1 MKVILR
7 LIGVWLVLACAPLAW
22 SQESSGPKIDRVDI
36 QYVGP
41 ASISEQFIRSN
52 VRARAGGTY
61 TPNLTEDDIHSLYG
75 TGQFYNIRASVEP
88 AGDGGVILTYIVQAR
103 LRITDIK
110 IVGNKKLSLSKI
122 KKKITVKAGQPLDEE
137 KLFTDEQEI
146 KKLYEKYGMPGTTVR
161 YVIDSM
167 DEAAGTASVTF
178 QIAEAP
184 KIRVVDVIFDGAHAF
199 PQKVLRKQI
208 KTRRHWMFSWITGS
222 GVYKEDQFEDDKDSL
237 IDYYHSHGYLDF
249 QILDV
254 KFTYPTATWM
264 VIHFDVYEGKQY
276 HVGSIEMTGDKMFSN
291 AQIRAG
297 LQGVHDY
304 QHLKTKLGPNGLP
317 MDVGDVFTPDGLAKD
332 RTAMEDFYGSKGYI
346 DYLDEQKS
354 PPMFITTQIPDVD
367 RGTMDVS
374 FQINAGQK
382 SYVERIDIRGNIKT
396 KDKVIRR
403 ELAISP
409 GEVFDMV
416 RVNISKERLEGL
428 NYFDKVDMDPVPT
441 DPPIAGRKNLDV
453 NVEEQDTGK
462 FTLGAGFSSVDALV
476 GFADIEQDNFDLFNP
491 PYFTGAGE
499 KLRLFIQLGTELQ
512 DYELDFVQPWLFD
525 RRLALDVSLYR
536 RDWEFDSP
544 NNIYNE
550 IRTGFRVGLTRD
562 LPRPVWM
569 DDVFGP
575 GDLTGSIGYTLE
587 QVGISLNSGWQGPA
601 NYPNGVSSN
610 PLNGSYPIPGPAN
623 VPAAILEQEGY
634 HVFQR
639 VDGSLAYDTRNDVKL
654 PNHGQRTEFD
664 PQISSGADATYYK
677 LEAKTAWFF
686 PGFFKGHILEVDGA
700 IGTAKSIDGGDVP
713 FYDRY
718 YLGGLYD
725 LRGFKYRNIGPRDP
739 RYGGP
744 GPSFNPLMPNEPIGG
759 DSRWYGSLN
768 YSIPIIEK
776 DQGPSIRFE
785 LFYDVGAVGAGTY
798 SFSGNFDDNWG
809 AGILL
814 DIPHLGPL
822 RLEYGIPISHDQ
834 YNSSS
839 GQFQFG
845 VGYQRQF

>member
-403 ELAISP
+403 ELAIS
-409 GEVFDMV
+409 
-416 RVNISKERLEGL
+416 R
-428 NYFDKVDMDPVPT
+428 
-441 DPPIAGRKNLDV
+441 
-453 NVEEQDTGK
+453 GK
-462 FTLGAGFSSVDALV
+462 FSTWCG
-476 GFADIEQDNFDLFNP
+476 
-491 PYFTGAGE
+491 
-499 KLRLFIQLGTELQ
+499 
-512 DYELDFVQPWLFD
+512 
-525 RRLALDVSLYR
+525 
-536 RDWEFDSP
+536 
-544 NNIYNE
+544 
-550 IRTGFRVGLTRD
+550 
-562 LPRPVWM
+562 
-569 DDVFGP
+569 
-575 GDLTGSIGYTLE
+575 
-587 QVGISLNSGWQGPA
+587 
-601 NYPNGVSSN
+601 
-610 PLNGSYPIPGPAN
+610 
-623 VPAAILEQEGY
+623 
-634 HVFQR
+634 
-639 VDGSLAYDTRNDVKL
+639 
-654 PNHGQRTEFD
+654 
-664 PQISSGADATYYK
+664 
-677 LEAKTAWFF
+677 
-686 PGFFKGHILEVDGA
+686 
-700 IGTAKSIDGGDVP
+700 
-713 FYDRY
+713 
-718 YLGGLYD
+718 
-725 LRGFKYRNIGPRDP
+725 
-739 RYGGP
+739 
-744 GPSFNPLMPNEPIGG
+744 
-759 DSRWYGSLN
+759 
-768 YSIPIIEK
+768 
-776 DQGPSIRFE
+776 
-785 LFYDVGAVGAGTY
+785 
-798 SFSGNFDDNWG
+798 
-809 AGILL
+809 
-814 DIPHLGPL
+814 
-822 RLEYGIPISHDQ
+822 
-834 YNSSS
+834 
-839 GQFQFG
+839 
-845 VGYQRQF
+845 